1 MGKFDHQLPQETHRQ
16 LPQEADRHDHEQ
28 TNAFTTREQ
37 GSGVSVLAR
46 LAAVG
51 NFAPAAVADV
61 IRRYPGE
68 LEEILRALYSGPG
81 MQFVQQVTSH
91 VHGAMD
97 ASRQG
102 RDGAPMSAM
111 HHASDTAPVA
121 DVGVMGG
128 ARPHLHG
135 EEKGATSG
143 RAADPALLADVTC
156 SLEVGEAEPASLGS
170 ANPELGE
177 PPLSPRAEYE
187 RGVRRGKVAVD
198 YLTQIE
204 SAFMP
209 GFRRSIDALDD
220 AAAREFGILM
230 LGGLREVEGVEQEL
244 HRLMSQAL
252 VLASG
257 PGDVPFDASS
267 LAVEHARMM
276 EAFDTVAW
284 RLPVVEQML
293 VERVGPTLF
302 RGDVV
307 MPGTLV
313 LPIGPGALMALENE
327 AATTIALVATVRTV
341 LEAVPEAQPGRCP
354 MLTEAQRQMIVQEI
368 TPWKGRPVNFAFL
381 KRVLSEYGVWDGIQD
396 ARPGA
401 GPSVAE
407 MDAKSAENRSRFGAF
422 TDIGDYDED
431 EAFERLNPV
440 GQGRGAG
447 DLEATFHTTDTAD
460 AKAVFRGLVT
470 ASPDGQAKLILRLS
484 EANKLDVLCEE
495 LPWQWVEALA
505 ESVHKAPSAEGKT
518 AFRLLEPHYADK
530 GGEESMRQYWAELG
544 TPGKVGAFVHD
555 LATAGGMSRMS
566 DTQEAHNAG
575 GISDEEFARAEGLTA
590 ATSIGITAL
599 TGMSGQFG
607 GTVGGKLAT
616 RFGAGE
622 VGQFFGASIGGGVA
636 GSVGGRLSGDVL
648 AQLFE
653 GKEGFDS
660 LGSYAE
666 SAGIGAG
673 VGFAAAA
680 VSFGVAR
687 YLPPSEQS
695 WAHRLAAQHPE
706 EARTIEAL
714 ATGSPGSRIRIRV
727 PRRRAVKLGELGVID
742 PGAGLPV
749 PAMVGPPPSL
759 ALADVAEPDIL
770 LDLELAGQLAGGTP
784 LAHVIQSR
792 MLGADE
798 QGFDSVPGCGGGGGL
813 LGAGDRSVLGE
824 GPEVDAL
831 YAEEPIPEP
840 SRLPAEQEGMGW
852 WEGQRG
858 NSNWWP
864 DKPEVQAI
872 TRGKPIRFVN
882 FEPDFSPWSKG
893 EVKILGGRM
902 TGGRADTAE
911 ADRIFAMRNPNR
923 FADADAVASYR
934 DANRLSW
941 HHKMDMET
949 LQLVPSDLNDGSNT
963 PHLGGA
969 SLARRQP

>member
-16 LPQEADRHDHEQ
+16 LPQEAHRYDHEQ
-28 TNAFTTREQ
+28 TNAFSPREQ

-46 LAAVG
+46 LASVG
-51 NFAPAAVADV
+51 NFTPAAVADV

-68 LEEILRALYSGPG
+68 LDAILTALYGGPG
-81 MQFVQQVTSH
+81 MQFVQQVMSH
-91 VHGAMD
+91 IHGAMR
-97 ASRQG
+97 ASRRG
-102 RDGAPMSAM
+102 RDGAPISAV
-111 HHASDTAPVA
+111 HHASDTALVA
-121 DVGVMGG
+121 DVGVMGRT
-128 ARPHLHG
+128 RPHLHG

-143 RAADPALLADVTC
+143 RAADPVLLAGVTC
-156 SLEVGEAEPASLGS
+156 SLAVGDAEPGSLGS
-170 ANPELGE
+170 GNVELGE
-177 PPLSPRAEYE
+177 PPLSRRAEYE
-187 RGVRRGKVAVD
+187 RGVRRGKVALD

-204 SAFMP
+204 SVLMP
-209 GFRRSIDALDD
+209 SFRRSVDALDD

-230 LGGLREVEGVEQEL
+230 LGGLRKIEGVEQEL
-244 HRLMSQAL
+244 QRLMGQAL
-252 VLASG
+252 VLASE
-257 PGDVPFDASS
+257 PGDTPFDTSS
-267 LAVEHARMM
+267 LADEHAGLM

-284 RLPVVEQML
+284 RLPLVEQML
-293 VERVGPTLF
+293 VERIGPTLF

-307 MPGTLV
+307 MPDTPV
-313 LPIGPGALMALENE
+313 LPSGPGALMMLENE

-354 MLTEAQRQMIVQEI
+354 LLTEAQRQLIVQEI
-368 TPWKGRPVNFAFL
+368 APWKGRPVNFAFL

-396 ARPGA
+396 ARAGA

-407 MDAKSAENRSRFGAF
+407 MDAKATENQSRFGAF

-431 EAFERLNPV
+431 EAFQRLNPV
-440 GQGRGAG
+440 GQGHGAG
-447 DLEATFHTTDTAD
+447 DVEATFHTTDTAD

-470 ASPDGQAKLILRLS
+470 ASPDGQAKLVIRLS
-484 EANKLDVLCEE
+484 EANKLDVFCEA

-505 ESVHKAPSAEGKT
+505 ESVHEAPGAEGKA
-518 AFRLLEPHYADK
+518 AFRLLEPHYVDK
-530 GGEESMRQYWAELG
+530 GGESMRQYWAELG

-555 LATAGGMSRMS
+555 LATAGAMSRMS
-566 DTQEAHNAG
+566 ETQEAHNEG
-575 GISDEEFARAEGLTA
+575 LISDEEFARDEGLTA

-599 TGMSGQFG
+599 TGMFGQLG
-607 GTVGGKLAT
+607 GTVGGKLAA

-622 VGQFFGASIGGGVA
+622 VGQFFGASISGGVA
-636 GSVGGRLSGDVL
+636 GSVGGHLSGDVL

-660 LGSYAE
+660 LGSYVE

-673 VGFAAAA
+673 VGFAAAS

-687 YLPPSEQS
+687 YLPASEQS

-742 PGAGLPV
+742 AGAGLPV
-749 PAMVGPPPSL
+749 PARVGPPPSL
-759 ALADVAEPDIL
+759 ALADVAEPDVL
-770 LDLELAGQLAGGTP
+770 LDLELTGQLAGGTP

-798 QGFDSVPGCGGGGGL
+798 QGFEIPIADHGGGGGP

-824 GPEVDAL
+824 GAEVDAL

-840 SRLPAEQEGMGW
+840 SRLPAEEEGMGW

-864 DKPEVQAI
+864 DKPAVQAI

-882 FEPDFSPWSKG
+882 YEPDFSPWSQG
-893 EVKILGGRM
+893 QVKILGGKM
-902 TGGRADTAE
+902 TGMRADMDE
-911 ADRIFAMRNPNR
+911 ADRIFAMRNPSK
-923 FADADAVASYR
+923 FADAKAVEQYR
-934 DANRLSW
+934 KSNRLTW

-949 LQLVPSDLNDGSNT
+949 LQLVPTDLNDGGNT

-969 SLARRQP
+969 SLARQQP